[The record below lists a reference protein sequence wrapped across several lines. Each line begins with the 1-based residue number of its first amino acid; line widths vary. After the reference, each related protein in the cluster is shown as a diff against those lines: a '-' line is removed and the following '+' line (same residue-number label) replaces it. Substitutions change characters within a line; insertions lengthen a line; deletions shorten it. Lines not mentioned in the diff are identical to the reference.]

1 MHMSDN
7 TVIGDVLFNRFIFL
21 WFNHDRMIV
30 KTTTIIY
37 QTISLHIYKYDLYNV
52 IYNMIIQI
60 HKSNWNKDIE
70 KRGKL
75 YYLWVKNNSN
85 MIWKYDMISYFIL
98 SSNFNKYI
106 NKYKK

>member
-37 QTISLHIYKYDLYNV
+37 QTISLHIYKYDLLYKFTNQIEIKISKNEENYI
-52 IYNMIIQI
+52 IY
-60 HKSNWNKDIE
+60 
-70 KRGKL
+70 G
-75 YYLWVKNNSN
+75 
-85 MIWKYDMISYFIL
+85 
-98 SSNFNKYI
+98 
-106 NKYKK
+106 